1 MFNDI
6 KIQLANSQKHL
17 RLNLDFKLNFNEH
30 RDNKINKWNKIIGT
44 IKRLSLILSRKCL
57 LRVYKFFARPNI
69 IYEKAI
75 NKSFKKKK
83 KEKRK
88 NGNGSVLVITGIIRR
103 TSHDRLYHEL
113 PLESLAD
120 RRWSRSLLFFHKIM
134 QGLLPSY
141 LQTYHNAVSEE
152 AYLTRSPS
160 HNKLKPIPARTKVF
174 ENSFFR
180 YCITEWSKLNDKIR
194 NIKNKPIN
202 LN

>member
-44 IKRLSLILSRKCL
+44 IIRLSLILSRKCL
-57 LRVYKFFARPNI
+57 LRIYKFFARPNI
-69 IYEKAI
+69 IYEKAMK
-75 NKSFKKKK
+75 KSFKKKK
-83 KEKRK
+83 KKKMEMVQYKAA
-88 NGNGSVLVITGIIRR
+88 LVITGIIKR

-113 PLESLAD
+113 ALESLAD

-141 LQTYHNAVSEE
+141 LQT
-152 AYLTRSPS
+152 
-160 HNKLKPIPARTKVF
+160 
-174 ENSFFR
+174 NS
-180 YCITEWSKLNDKIR
+180 CTNQSI
-194 NIKNKPIN
+194 
-202 LN
+202 